1 MSKFMS
7 SQVLKRLLI
16 QKTIVKNVS
25 CEEYKAKNLALY
37 TSGIP
42 ANYFCLILEGCVE
55 VEIGN
60 DGLKFESRAYSYFG
74 AQALNYARQSPELEY
89 RPDFTACPITDC
101 LIITVTQGQYMTA
114 RRASMFDGG
123 KKSAASIFGGGG
135 GGPGGGAAG
144 GASGGPVAGDTRVA
158 SGGIVAGGA
167 SGEAVA
173 GGTRV
178 ASGGV
183 VAGGASG
190 EAVAGVTSG
199 GIVAGGEA
207 VAGGGAMVAGE
218 RPRLEGI
225 HDAGAGSKNDAF
237 SSERAKE
244 AGTQDGG
251 TSRKKGFPHLS
262 LFRSKRPEPTKHAT
276 PGMLHDKKSLIPTNG
291 SSSGSEPSSPV
302 QVRFQLDNEGEG
314 ESTGGIP
321 ITMHPMTQNNH
332 PTRPP
337 TRPGIVQP
345 GNQSTTL

>member
-37 TSGIP
+37 TSGVP
-42 ANYFCLILEGCVE
+42 TNYFCLILEGCVE

-89 RPDFTACPITDC
+89 RPDFTARPITDC

-144 GASGGPVAGDTRVA
+144 GASGGPVAGSTGVA
-158 SGGIVAGGA
+158 SGGIVTGGA

-190 EAVAGVTSG
+190 EAVAG
-199 GIVAGGEA
+199 GEA
-207 VAGGGAMVAGE
+207 VARGGAMVAGE
-218 RPRLEGI
+218 RPRLEGL

-237 SSERAKE
+237 SSEWAKE

-251 TSRKKGFPHLS
+251 TSRKKGFPHFS
-262 LFRSKRPEPTKHAT
+262 FFRSKRPEPTKHAT
-276 PGMLHDKKSLIPTNG
+276 PGMLHDKKSLLPTNG
-291 SSSGSEPSSPV
+291 NSSGSEPSSPV
-302 QVRFQLDNEGEG
+302 QIRFQLDNEGEG

-332 PTRPP
+332 PTRP
-337 TRPGIVQP
+337 GIVQP
-345 GNQSTTL
+345 GNQSTTV